1 MTAIAAGEIAGLSR
15 RLLSLV
21 YETLLVAA
29 VALVGMFPL
38 VILTES
44 LDPLLK
50 RPLHQVYLVLLAG
63 LYFIWQW
70 TRGGQTLPM
79 RTWRLKLVTR
89 EGAPLTWGQGARRFV
104 FALAGIALC
113 GGGFAWALFDR
124 DRQFL
129 HDRLAGTKIIYVPAT
144 RSSRP
149 RQREK
154 TGSAPSR

>member
-1 MTAIAAGEIAGLSR
+1 MTAGTAGESAGLPR

-29 VALVGMFPL
+29 VALAGMFPL
-38 VILTES
+38 VVFTDS

-50 RPLHQVYLVLLAG
+50 RPLHQVYLVLLVG
-63 LYFIWQW
+63 IYFTWQW

-89 EGAPLTWGQGARRFV
+89 EGNPVTWGQGVRRFV
-104 FALAGIALC
+104 FALAGTVFC
-113 GGGFAWALFDR
+113 GGGFVWALFDR

-129 HDRLAGTKIIYVPAT
+129 HDRLARTKIIYVPAT
-144 RSSRP
+144 RSSPP
-149 RQREK
+149 RC
-154 TGSAPSR
+154 

>member
-1 MTAIAAGEIAGLSR
+1 MTAPAPGEIAGLTT

-29 VALVGMFPL
+29 VALAGMFPL
-38 VILTES
+38 VIFTDS

-50 RPLHQVYLVLLAG
+50 RPLHQVYLVLLMG
-63 LYFIWQW
+63 IYFIWQW

-89 EGAPLTWGQGARRFV
+89 DGAPLTWGQAARRFV
-104 FALAGIALC
+104 FALAGIAFC
-113 GGGFAWALFDR
+113 GGGLVWALFDR

-129 HDRLAGTKIIYVPAT
+129 HDRLAGTRIISVPAT
-144 RSSRP
+144 KSSRA
-149 RQREK
+149 RRREK
-154 TGSAPSR
+154 SGSAPSR